1 MDLNG
6 PTAAPANLEEANG
19 RRVHEREITAQ
30 RRIYV
35 RRVLPAVVV
44 FILLIAVALA
54 VLPGLSGQGQIP
66 LPNEVTV
73 AAPSVPAPEPSD
85 SGTRTAEA
93 TATAAAP
100 AGPPAAP
107 PQRLV
112 YPGAGIDVV
121 VNPLQ
126 PTEEDKARQTIVP
139 PPTMDGY
146 WLVPY
151 GMPGAGSNN
160 TTYIAG
166 HSWQDREAPFNRLST
181 NAAPGDLLSLT
192 TQAGELVYQVDSVT
206 TYVKSGLKDSPIW
219 DVVPNR
225 LVLISCYTDDLWGT
239 NVVLVASPIY

>member
-1 MDLNG
+1 MEGKG
-6 PTAAPANLEEANG
+6 PTASPANRDEAKRQPEPERG
-19 RRVHEREITAQ
+19 AAPPRRGGV
-30 RRIYV
+30 RRI
-35 RRVLPAVVV
+35 LAAAVVV
-44 FILLIAVALA
+44 ILLMAVALG
-54 VLPGLSGQGQIP
+54 VLPGLTGQGTVP
-66 LPNEVTV
+66 AHNEVTV
-73 AAPSVPAPEPSD
+73 AAPSARVPEPSD
-85 SGTRTAEA
+85 SGTLTPDP
-93 TATAAAP
+93 TPTAAAP
-100 AGPPAAP
+100 AGPRAAP

-121 VNPLQ
+121 VNPLE
-126 PTEEDKARQTIVP
+126 PTDEDKARQTIVP

-151 GMPGAGSNN
+151 GMPGTGSNN

-181 NAAPGDLLSLT
+181 NAAPGDRLTLT
-192 TQAGELVYQVDSVT
+192 TQTGELAYQVDSVT